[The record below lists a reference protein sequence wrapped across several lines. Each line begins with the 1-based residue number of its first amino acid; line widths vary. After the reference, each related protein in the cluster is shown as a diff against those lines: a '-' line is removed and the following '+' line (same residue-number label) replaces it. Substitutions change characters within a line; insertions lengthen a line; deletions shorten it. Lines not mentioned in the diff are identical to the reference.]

1 MDEEPQRASLRG
13 DRFLAHRGLIAVCC
27 GTAVAEAGLLVLF
40 APAARGLAPQVTALP
55 PLAIFHDLRWLYST
69 QRSWLWF
76 ALLLAGLVAAR
87 SALNTVL
94 VRLAWPVHRTPPPL
108 AALRSALVVTTLVC
122 LLMSPL
128 VSLTFGV
135 AILPFSWPFLA
146 LLPAM
151 LLIALPLSHAGTAGT
166 WWRTLPPASAVWWLF
181 AEFAVLTVAAA
192 AAGALPA
199 PDAIPVAGLA
209 GLVNAW
215 VWHGL
220 TAAVARSAEPD
231 PVTRELA
238 GADPARPDPA
248 GRELAGPEPARREPA
263 GAEPAGRE
271 PAGAEPVGRVSAGP
285 ELSGLEPADR
295 GPADRGPAGL
305 ELSGP
310 MPAMVAAAMPSGPA
324 ELAAHRIPAGPMAL
338 AVVIA
343 VVIAL
348 TRLIFVFSGPIP
360 VGHPDPTAAWVAGT
374 TGTGQQ
380 AHATVGAGH
389 HPVLEIAGFGS
400 WCCSQSLVLAK
411 AVPGTVVQ
419 QFSYLGTNS
428 HGQPLPYGPKAGNM
442 PLPVLGDR
450 IAAQVQRLHKRTGK
464 PVDIVA
470 ESEGTLGVDAMLA
483 RHPYAPVGSVALLSP
498 IVAPGQS
505 GYRGGGGTGLVTGDE
520 LHALIWFVGGLSPF
534 GTAGAQTLISSVN
547 SVGARFAAAA
557 AHHTPV
563 RLLEVVPLADAVTLP
578 ACPLPPNV
586 VVIPAFHGELLRDPA
601 ALQAVRQFLTG
612 RTVTGVPNLRTTAE
626 IVAAAATAW
635 RMPESSAPSP
645 PCGDPSGAPGS
656 EPGKR

>member
-27 GTAVAEAGLLVLF
+27 GTALAEATLLVLF

-94 VRLAWPVHRTPPPL
+94 VRLAWPTHLTPPPL
-108 AALRSALVVTTLVC
+108 AALRGALVVTTLAC

-151 LLIALPLSHAGTAGT
+151 LLIALPLSHAGAAGA
-166 WWRTLPPASAVWWLF
+166 WWRTLPPASAAWWLF
-181 AEFAVLTVAAA
+181 AEFGVLTVAAA
-192 AAGALPA
+192 AAGALPV
-199 PDAIPVAGLA
+199 PDAVPLAGLA

-215 VWHGL
+215 AWHGL
-220 TAAVARSAEPD
+220 TAAVARSARLAPAK
-231 PVTRELA
+231 RELA
-238 GADPARPDPA
+238 GQEPTRREPA
-248 GRELAGPEPARREPA
+248 GPELAGQEPAGLEPAGLEPAELASAGPEPA
-263 GAEPAGRE
+263 
-271 PAGAEPVGRVSAGP
+271 
-285 ELSGLEPADR
+285 
-295 GPADRGPAGL
+295 GL
-305 ELSGP
+305 ELPSP
-310 MPAMVAAAMPSGPA
+310 MPAMVAAGVPAGPA

-338 AVVIA
+338 AVVVA
-343 VVIAL
+343 TVIAL
-348 TRLIFVFSGPIP
+348 TRLVFVLSGPIP
-360 VGHPDPTAAWVAGT
+360 VGHPAPTVAWVAGT
-374 TGTGQQ
+374 GTGRQ
-380 AHATVGAGH
+380 AHAIVGAGH

-400 WCCSQSLVLAK
+400 WCCGQNQALAK
-411 AVPGTVVQ
+411 AIPGTVVQ

-428 HGQPLPYGPKAGNM
+428 RGQPRPYGPKAGNI

-450 IAAQVQRLHKRTGK
+450 IAAQVQRLHARTGK
-464 PVDIVA
+464 LVDIVA

-483 RHPYAPVGSVALLSP
+483 RHPHAPVGSVVMLSP
-498 IVAPGQS
+498 IVAPGQY
-505 GYRGGGGTGLVTGDE
+505 GYRGGSGTALVTGDE

-534 GTAGAQTLISSVN
+534 GTSGAQTLISSVN

-557 AHHTPV
+557 AHHAPV
-563 RLLEVVPLADAVTLP
+563 RLLEVIPLADAVTLP

-586 VVIPAFHGELLRDPA
+586 VVIPAFHGELLGDPA
-601 ALQAVRQFLTG
+601 ALQTVRRFLTG
-612 RTVTGVPNLRTTAE
+612 RTVTGLPDLRATAE
-626 IVAAAATAW
+626 IVAAAAAAW
-635 RMPESSAPSP
+635 RMPESAAPSP
-645 PCGDPSGAPGS
+645 PCVARSGVSGS
-656 EPGKR
+656 GPGKH